1 MMEVSERLL
10 RMFEFFIAKTYCIVE
25 LSVFMLGLDVTE
37 ERGGGEGR
45 LSRRRVIN
53 CRFVLFNRRRRR
65 AAVVNVV

>member
-37 ERGGGEGR
+37 EGGGRGT
-45 LSRRRVIN
+45 VISS
-53 CRFVLFNRRRRR
+53 
-65 AAVVNVV
+65 AGY